1 MLFIC
6 QVHVYLYHLLSSIVF
21 YYTTLVLRVP
31 LIIWNGGVK
40 GSTDKLVTLRDIPAT
55 ICDVFGVEHKFLSN
69 NNLLKYK
76 GEEYIYSECSYNPLR
91 GPIYVGDEE
100 KYKDNVSFGKLV

>member
-76 GEEYIYSECSYNPLR
+76 YEQYNHTLLH
-91 GPIYVGDEE
+91 VGLPSHQWP
-100 KYKDNVSFGKLV
+100 SFRPT